1 MVEADSNPPTAGP
14 TRDDSGKIRFYLVR
28 VLAVGFSIFAIAE
41 VNSLTLPPFQ
51 QRAVFLMFPLALA
64 FLIPPVAG
72 RDRRRGRW
80 RNLVYV
86 DCVLATLGALCCAYI
101 VVEYDGLIVRMGSPT
116 AIDLIIGTT
125 GMLLVLEATRRRVG
139 WVLPAIAAVFI
150 VYAYAGGRLPIAV
163 AGHAGYPLNRII
175 TQSFLTME
183 GIFGIPLAVMFTYV
197 FPFVLFGVVL
207 EAVGGLQFAIDLAEA
222 LLGRFRGGPAKVA
235 VVSSGVFGMVNGSA
249 VANVVTAGSFTIPM
263 MKKTGVQPHVAGAV
277 EAVASTGGQLMPPVM
292 GAAAFMM
299 AEFLGLPYLT
309 IATAALIP
317 ALLYYLAL
325 FTTIHCYSVRHD
337 IGGVR
342 LTGQRARIVGILRRK
357 ELYLFTVP
365 FGCLIA
371 SLVSGFSPT
380 RSVSYA
386 ILAAVGVS
394 LFVRKRR
401 LTPKRVFEALEKAG
415 RDAIS
420 LTCAT
425 ACVGIV
431 IGLILMTALGA
442 RFTPLIAELSGGNIY
457 IALVLVMFSS
467 VVLGMGLPTTVC
479 YVLLA
484 TLAAPALVNLGIMPL
499 AAHMFILYFGM
510 MSMVTPPSALAAYAG
525 AMIAGADIMKT
536 GFTAW
541 FFSLSG
547 YLLPFAFVLTP
558 ALLMIGPA
566 PPIVLATL
574 TAGIGVMAL
583 GGAVAGHLKMA
594 LRTLERGTL
603 FLAAVVLVHTGLLT
617 DLVGLVLLV
626 PILVR
631 HYKPT
636 RLRSSEVE

>member
-1 MVEADSNPPTAGP
+1 MDKGAANGVEAGP
-14 TRDDSGKIRFYLVR
+14 VLEVSGSIRYYLVR
-28 VLAVGFSIFAIAE
+28 ALAFGFSLFAIAE
-41 VNSLTLPPFQ
+41 VNRLTLPPFQ
-51 QRAVFLMFPLALA
+51 QRAVFLLFPLALA
-64 FLIPPVAG
+64 FLIPQTPRG
-72 RDRRRGRW
+72 GPGRGRVL
-80 RNLVYV
+80 RNLDY
-86 DCVLATLGALCCAYI
+86 VLAALGAICCAYI
-101 VVEYDGLIVRMGSPT
+101 VVEYEGLIVRMGSPT
-116 AIDLIIGTT
+116 TLDLIIGTI
-125 GMLLVLEATRRRVG
+125 GIVLILEATRRRVG
-139 WVLPAIAAVFI
+139 WTLPAIAVVFI
-150 VYAYAGGRLPIAV
+150 LYAYGGDMLPIAL
-163 AGHAGYPLNRII
+163 AGHAGYPVNRII

-183 GIFGIPLAVMFTYV
+183 GVFGLPLAVMFTYV

-207 EAVGGLQFAIDLAEA
+207 EAIGGLGFAIDLAEA

-263 MKKTGVQPHVAGAV
+263 MKKTGVQPHVAGAI

-317 ALLYYLAL
+317 AFLYYLAL

-337 IGGVR
+337 IGGVA
-342 LTGQRARIVGILRRK
+342 LTGQGALIAAILKRK

-365 FGCLIA
+365 FGCLIV
-371 SLVSGFSPT
+371 SLLWGFTPT

-386 ILAAVGVS
+386 ILVAVGVS

-401 LTPKRVFEALEKAG
+401 LTPLRVFEVLEKAG
-415 RDAIS
+415 RDAVS
-420 LTCAT
+420 LTCAI

-442 RFTPLIAELSGGNIY
+442 RFTPMIAELSGGNIY
-457 IALVLVMFSS
+457 IALLLVMFSS

-499 AAHMFILYFGM
+499 GAHLFILYFGM

-536 GFTAW
+536 AFTAW

-547 YLLPFAFVLTP
+547 YLLPFAFVLSP
-558 ALLMIGPA
+558 ALLMIGPV
-566 PPIVLATL
+566 PQIVLASV

-583 GGAVAGHLKMA
+583 GAAVAGHLKMS
-594 LRTLERGTL
+594 LRALERGTL
-603 FLAAVVLVHTGLLT
+603 FLAAVVLINTGLLT
-617 DLVGLVLLV
+617 DLVGLILLV
-626 PILVR
+626 PILLR
-631 HYKPT
+631 HYKPGG
-636 RLRSSEVE
+636 LDSSPI

>member
-1 MVEADSNPPTAGP
+1 MDKGAANGAAAGP
-14 TRDDSGKIRFYLVR
+14 IPEDSPSIRYYLVR
-28 VLAVGFSIFAIAE
+28 ALAVGFSLFAITE
-41 VNSLTLPPFQ
+41 VYRLTLPPFQ
-51 QRAVFLMFPLALA
+51 QRAVFLLFPLALA
-64 FLIPPVAG
+64 FLVPPGAG
-72 RDRRRGRW
+72 PGRSRRGVL
-80 RNLVYV
+80 RNL
-86 DCVLATLGALCCAYI
+86 DCVLAALGAICCAYI
-101 VVEYDGLIVRMGSPT
+101 VVEYEGLIVRMGTPT
-116 AIDLIIGTT
+116 SLDLIIGATSIV
-125 GMLLVLEATRRRVG
+125 LVLEATRRRVG
-139 WVLPAIAAVFI
+139 WVLPATATAFI
-150 VYAYAGGRLPIAV
+150 LYAYAGGMLPIAL
-163 AGHAGYPLNRII
+163 AGHAGYPVNRII
-175 TQSFLTME
+175 TQSVLTME
-183 GIFGIPLAVMFTYV
+183 GVFGLPLAVMFTYV

-207 EAVGGLQFAIDLAEA
+207 EAIGGLGFAIDLAEA

-249 VANVVTAGSFTIPM
+249 IANVVTAGSFTIPM
-263 MKKTGVQPHVAGAV
+263 MKKTGVQPHVAGAI

-317 ALLYYLAL
+317 AFLYYLAL

-337 IGGVR
+337 IGGVA
-342 LTGQRARIVGILRRK
+342 LTGQGALIAAILRRK
-357 ELYLFTVP
+357 ELYLFTIP

-371 SLVSGFSPT
+371 SLVWGFTPT

-401 LTPKRVFEALEKAG
+401 LTPLRVVEVLEKAG
-415 RDAIS
+415 RNAVS

-442 RFTPLIAELSGGNIY
+442 RFTPMIAELSGGNIY
-457 IALVLVMFSS
+457 IALCLVMVSS

-499 AAHMFILYFGM
+499 GAHMFILYFGM
-510 MSMVTPPSALAAYAG
+510 MSMVTPPSALAAYA
-525 AMIAGADIMKT
+525 AAVIAGADIMKT
-536 GFTAW
+536 SFTAW
-541 FFSLSG
+541 VFSLSG
-547 YLLPFAFVLTP
+547 YLLPFAFVLSP
-558 ALLMIGPA
+558 ALLMIGPI
-566 PPIVLATL
+566 PQIVLATV

-583 GGAVAGHLKMA
+583 GAAVAGHLKMA
-594 LRTLERGTL
+594 LGALERGTL
-603 FLAAVVLVHTGLLT
+603 FVAAVVLINTGMLT
-617 DLVGLVLLV
+617 DLAGLVLLA
-626 PILVR
+626 PILLR

-636 RLRSSEVE
+636 RMRSSPI

>member
-1 MVEADSNPPTAGP
+1 MDKGDANPGEAKPAPEDSAP
-14 TRDDSGKIRFYLVR
+14 IRRYLLR
-28 VLAVGFSIFAIAE
+28 ILSVGFAIFAIAE
-41 VNSLTLPPFQ
+41 VNWLTLPPFQ
-51 QRAVFLMFPLALA
+51 QRAVFLLFPLALA
-64 FLIPPVAG
+64 FLIPTGTGTGQPRVRVPPNFG
-72 RDRRRGRW
+72 YI
-80 RNLVYV
+80 NS
-86 DCVLATLGALCCAYI
+86 VLAALGVICCAYI
-101 VVEYDGLIVRMGSPT
+101 VVEYDALIVRMGSPT
-116 AIDLIIGTT
+116 ALDLIIGTT
-125 GMLLVLEATRRRVG
+125 GIVLVLEATRRRVG
-139 WVLPAIAAVFI
+139 WVLPAIAAAFI
-150 VYAYAGGRLPIAV
+150 VYAYAGGMLPIAL
-163 AGHAGYPLNRII
+163 AGHAGYPVNRII

-207 EAVGGLQFAIDLAEA
+207 EAIGGLQFAIDLAEA

-337 IGGVR
+337 IGGAEVA
-342 LTGQRARIVGILRRK
+342 GQRALVSGILKRK
-357 ELYLFTVP
+357 ELYLFAIP
-365 FGCLIA
+365 FGCLIG

-401 LTPKRVFEALEKAG
+401 LTPRRVFEVLEKAG
-415 RDAIS
+415 RDAVS

-431 IGLILMTALGA
+431 IGIILMTALGA

-457 IALVLVMFSS
+457 VALLLVMFSS

-499 AAHMFILYFGM
+499 GAHMFILYFGM

-547 YLLPFAFVLTP
+547 YLLPFAFVMSP
-558 ALLMIGPA
+558 ALLMIGSVPQ
-566 PPIVLATL
+566 IVLATL
-574 TAGIGVMAL
+574 TAATGVMAL
-583 GGAVAGHLKMA
+583 GAAVAGHLKMA
-594 LRTLERGTL
+594 LGALERGTL
-603 FLAAVVLVHTGLLT
+603 FFAAAVLVHTGLVT
-617 DLVGLVLLV
+617 DAVGLALLV

-631 HYKPT
+631 HYKPNG
-636 RLRSSEVE
+636 LRSSAG

>member
-1 MVEADSNPPTAGP
+1 MDKGEANGAEADPVPE
-14 TRDDSGKIRFYLVR
+14 DSGSIQLYLVR
-28 VLAVGFSIFAIAE
+28 ALAVGFSIFAFAE
-41 VNSLTLPPFQ
+41 VNRLTLPPFQ
-51 QRAVFLMFPLALA
+51 QRATFLLFPLALA
-64 FLIPPVAG
+64 FLIPSRAGAG
-72 RDRRRGRW
+72 RSRGRVW
-80 RNLVYV
+80 RNLDY
-86 DCVLATLGALCCAYI
+86 VLAALGSICCAYI
-101 VVEYDGLIVRMGSPT
+101 VMEYEGLIVRMGTPT
-116 AIDLIIGTT
+116 TPDLIIGTI
-125 GMLLVLEATRRRVG
+125 GIVLILEATRRRVG
-139 WVLPAIAAVFI
+139 WVLPATAVMFI
-150 VYAYAGGRLPIAV
+150 VYAYAGGMLPIAL
-163 AGHAGYPLNRII
+163 AGHAGYPVNRII

-183 GIFGIPLAVMFTYV
+183 GVFGLPLAVMFTYV

-207 EAVGGLQFAIDLAEA
+207 EAIGGLGFAIDLAEA

-249 VANVVTAGSFTIPM
+249 IANVVTAGSFTIPM
-263 MKKTGVQPHVAGAV
+263 MKKTGVQPHVAGAI

-317 ALLYYLAL
+317 AFLYYLAL

-337 IGGVR
+337 IGGGAV
-342 LTGQRARIVGILRRK
+342 TGQGALIAGILRRK

-371 SLVSGFSPT
+371 SLLWGYTPT

-386 ILAAVGVS
+386 ILAALAVS

-401 LTPKRVFEALEKAG
+401 LTPLRVLEVLEKAG
-415 RDAIS
+415 RDAVS

-442 RFTPLIAELSGGNIY
+442 RFTPMIAELSGGNIY
-457 IALVLVMFSS
+457 IALLLVMFSS
-467 VVLGMGLPTTVC
+467 LVLGMGLPTTVC

-499 AAHMFILYFGM
+499 GAHMFILYFGM
-510 MSMVTPPSALAAYAG
+510 MSMVTPPSALAAYA
-525 AMIAGADIMKT
+525 AAVIAGTDIMKT
-536 GFTAW
+536 AFTAW

-547 YLLPFAFVLTP
+547 YLLPFAFVLSP
-558 ALLMIGPA
+558 LLLMIGPL
-566 PPIVLATL
+566 PQIVLATI
-574 TAGIGVMAL
+574 TAGTGVMAL
-583 GGAVAGHLKMA
+583 GTAVAGHLKMA
-594 LRTLERGTL
+594 LRTLERGIL
-603 FLAAVVLVHTGLLT
+603 FVAAVLLINTGLLT
-617 DLVGLVLLV
+617 DLVGVVLLV
-626 PILVR
+626 PVLLR
-631 HYKPT
+631 HYKPFG
-636 RLRSSEVE
+636 LRSTSPV